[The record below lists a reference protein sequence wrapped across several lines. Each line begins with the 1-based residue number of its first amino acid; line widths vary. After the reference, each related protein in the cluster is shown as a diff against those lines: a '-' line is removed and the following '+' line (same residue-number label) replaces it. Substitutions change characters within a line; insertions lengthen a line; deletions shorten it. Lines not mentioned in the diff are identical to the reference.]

1 VSEQPRASVSA
12 VADYKEVLKRVLD
25 NRPSGT
31 RQRLASA
38 LGKNRS
44 FISQIASPSYSIPI
58 PARHIDTI
66 FHVCHFS
73 VGEQRAFLEAYR
85 RAHPRAFPGKAA
97 PGSPQGQAT
106 SIESGAISEHGPS
119 GIMVDL
125 KAKRSG
131 RGRRL
136 AEVPRTRTLTI
147 TVPDLGD
154 KRRNRAIDDA
164 VADLV
169 HRLARLSDDLLS

>member
-1 VSEQPRASVSA
+1 MSEQPKTPSSVSA
-12 VADYKEVLKRVLD
+12 VAEYKDILKRVLD

-58 PARHIDTI
+58 PVQHLDTI

-73 VGEQRAFLEAYR
+73 VDEQRAFLEIYH
-85 RAHPRAFPGKAA
+85 RAHPN
-97 PGSPQGQAT
+97 
-106 SIESGAISEHGPS
+106 
-119 GIMVDL
+119 
-125 KAKRSG
+125 
-131 RGRRL
+131 RRQRL
-136 AEVPRTRTLTI
+136 SEVPRTRMLTI

-154 KRRNRAIDDA
+154 KRKNRALDEA
-164 VADLV
+164 VLDFA
-169 HRLARLSDDLLS
+169 HRLARLSDDLKS